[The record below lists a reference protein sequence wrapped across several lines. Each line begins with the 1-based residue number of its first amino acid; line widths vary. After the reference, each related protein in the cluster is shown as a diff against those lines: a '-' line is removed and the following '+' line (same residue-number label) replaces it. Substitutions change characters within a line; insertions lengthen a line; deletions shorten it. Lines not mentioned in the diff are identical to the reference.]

1 MSKKAEDMI
10 PFLTIASA
18 NFEKDLEI
26 VKQILGQYEK
36 RTHSENAYI
45 FSPRAE
51 MAAGWWFYNVLV
63 TRDFLQKI
71 FQIILPDGFPNNK
84 KSASIKIVDAFQEQL
99 RKNGSEARVRMH
111 GDMPFAAPW
120 WSWLMR

>member
-45 FSPRAE
+45 FSPRPE
-51 MAAGWWFYNVLV
+51 MAAGWWFYDVLV
-63 TRDFLQKI
+63 TRDVLQKI
-71 FQIILPDGFPNNK
+71 FQTILPDGFCC
-84 KSASIKIVDAFQEQL
+84 SLVVLAHEM
-99 RKNGSEARVRMH
+99 RRMAIQAL
-111 GDMPFAAPW
+111 D
-120 WSWLMR
+120 

>member
-10 PFLTIASA
+10 PFLTIASV

-36 RTHSENAYI
+36 RTHSEKAYI

-51 MAAGWWFYNVLV
+51 MAAGWWFYDVLV

-71 FQIILPDGFPNNK
+71 FQTILPDGFPNNK
-84 KSASIKIVDAFQEQL
+84 KSASIKIVDAFQDQL